1 MTVHEFI
8 ERYSRELPRDLRD
21 GFRVDLHRLLNHERQ
36 AERRRLTT
44 DAEAFQLA
52 AEQTAH
58 ELRRHAIGAVVR

>member
-8 ERYSRELPRDLRD
+8 ERYSRELPRDQRD

-44 DAEAFQLA
+44 DAEAFQGVRA
-52 AEQTAH
+52 AG
-58 ELRRHAIGAVVR
+58 RRTVHADL